1 MSKFRSKMDRV
12 DVILKIVRQLKN
24 FPNPNPRI
32 EEPIDLYK
40 DEYEYVVKLKQIF
53 TDYIKQD
60 DDKPDSLKDFRGTI
74 FLTETLKKNI
84 ENILPVKQNHEPLF
98 VIRMNKNKRT

>member
-1 MSKFRSKMDRV
+1 MSNFRSKTDRV

-60 DDKPDSLKDFRGTI
+60 DDNPDTLRDFRGTI

-84 ENILPVKQNHEPLF
+84 EYILPVKQNREPLF

>member
-1 MSKFRSKMDRV
+1 MSNFRSKTDRV
-12 DVILKIVRQLKN
+12 DVILNIVRQLKN

-40 DEYEYVVKLKQIF
+40 DEYEYVVKLKKIF

-60 DDKPDSLKDFRGTI
+60 DDKPYTLRDFKGTV
-74 FLTETLKKNI
+74 FLTETLQKDI
-84 ENILPVKQNHEPLF
+84 EYILPVHKNREPLF

>member
-1 MSKFRSKMDRV
+1 MNNFRSKTDRV
-12 DVILKIVRQLKN
+12 DVILNIVRQLKS

-40 DEYEYVVKLKQIF
+40 DDYEYVVKLKKIF

-60 DDKPDSLKDFRGTI
+60 DDKPHTLRDFKGTV
-74 FLTETLKKNI
+74 FLTETLKKDI
-84 ENILPVKQNHEPLF
+84 EYILPVNKNREPLF
-98 VIRMNKNKRT
+98 VIRMNTNKRT